1 MHPALRCS
9 AYRCTLSDQPS
20 SPTKILRGNSMS
32 SQLVKEDVDLNL
44 RYHVMTIGSGNDQ
57 WEASLECDGG
67 SGGCEDPRAGFG
79 VTQEEAEAAA
89 IAAARKSAS
98 REVDGRWLAPFC
110 YWRACYWQAISTA
123 KPAHSQQRA
132 DSSLRPGQK
141 QRIITWNNPE
151 QRPFSRRLSGPR
163 TKNSVCSNSRPNVE
177 PLNRER
183 ATAAAGKL
191 WWHCHWP

>member
-1 MHPALRCS
+1 M
-9 AYRCTLSDQPS
+9 TL
-20 SPTKILRGNSMS
+20 
-32 SQLVKEDVDLNL
+32 
-44 RYHVMTIGSGNDQ
+44 GSGNDL

-89 IAAARKSAS
+89 IAAARKSAW
-98 REVDGRWLAPFC
+98 READGRWLCPLC
-110 YWRACYWQAISTA
+110 YWRVCYWQAISTA

-151 QRPFSRRLSGPR
+151 QRPFS
-163 TKNSVCSNSRPNVE
+163 
-177 PLNRER
+177 
-183 ATAAAGKL
+183 
-191 WWHCHWP
+191 